1 MEENKTILLIRR
13 EYPKEVIPLIE
24 KAKNSIKIIVYE
36 WRWYENQL
44 GSSIQLFNNAIIRAR
59 KRGVEVKAVL
69 KNQKIAEK
77 LKAQKIWV
85 KEVDFSK
92 TLHVKLIMI
101 DNEIVILGSHN
112 FTLNA
117 FHINDEV
124 SVIIKSPEIVE
135 KLLKHFGDY
144 FT

>member
-1 MEENKTILLIRR
+1 MEENKTILLIKR

-44 GSSIQLFNNAIIRAR
+44 GSSIQLFNNAIIRAK

-69 KNQKIAEK
+69 KNQKISKK
-77 LKAQKIWV
+77 LKDQKIWV
-85 KEVDFSK
+85 NEVDFSK
-92 TLHVKLIMI
+92 TLHVKLII
-101 DNEIVILGSHN
+101 LDNEIVILGSHN

-124 SVIIKSPEIVE
+124 SVIIRSPEIVE

>member
-1 MEENKTILLIRR
+1 MEKNTTILLIRR

-92 TLHVKLIMI
+92 TLHVKLIML

>member
-44 GSSIQLFNNAIIRAR
+44 GSSIQLFNNAIIRAK

-69 KNQKIAEK
+69 KNQKISKK
-77 LKAQKIWV
+77 LKDQKIWV

>member
-1 MEENKTILLIRR
+1 MEKNTTILLIRR

-44 GSSIQLFNNAIIRAR
+44 GSSIQLFNNAIIRAK

-69 KNQKIAEK
+69 KNQKISKK
-77 LKAQKIWV
+77 LKDQKIWV
-85 KEVDFSK
+85 NEVDFSK
-92 TLHVKLIMI
+92 TLHVKLII
-101 DNEIVILGSHN
+101 LDNEIVILGSHN

-124 SVIIKSPEIVE
+124 SVIIRSPEIVE

-144 FT
+144 FI

>member
-1 MEENKTILLIRR
+1 MEENKTILLIKR

-44 GSSIQLFNNAIIRAR
+44 GSSIQLFNNAIIRAK

-69 KNQKIAEK
+69 KNQKISKK
-77 LKAQKIWV
+77 LKDQKIWV
-85 KEVDFSK
+85 NEVDFSK
-92 TLHVKLIMI
+92 TLHVKLIII

-124 SVIIKSPEIVE
+124 SVIIRSPEIVE

>member
-24 KAKNSIKIIVYE
+24 RAKNSIKIIVYE

-92 TLHVKLIMI
+92 TLHVKLIML

>member
-1 MEENKTILLIRR
+1 MQENKTILLIKR

-44 GSSIQLFNNAIIRAR
+44 GSSIQLFNNAIIRAK

-69 KNQKIAEK
+69 KNQKISKK
-77 LKAQKIWV
+77 LKDQKIWV

-92 TLHVKLIMI
+92 TLHVKLIII

-124 SVIIKSPEIVE
+124 SVIIRSPEIVE

-144 FT
+144 FI

>member
-92 TLHVKLIMI
+92 TLHVKLIML